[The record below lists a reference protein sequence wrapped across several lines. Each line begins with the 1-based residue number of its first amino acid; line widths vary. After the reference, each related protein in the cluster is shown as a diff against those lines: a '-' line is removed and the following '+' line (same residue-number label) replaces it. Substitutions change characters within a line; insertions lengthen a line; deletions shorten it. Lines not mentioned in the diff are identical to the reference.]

1 MLYQSPLTAKFHR
14 AFTLTS
20 GERQALDAVRIRIVA
35 IGANQNLVREGD
47 QPSRCIMVLAGLA
60 STSKVTGDGK
70 RQVTAYHVPGDMP
83 DLLSLHLDLLDSDVR
98 TVSACS
104 VGFIDHSAIRL
115 LCERHPRLAAN
126 LWRTTLVDA
135 SIFREWVVNVGKRQ
149 ALGRVAHLLCEIMLR
164 MEDAGLASD
173 QTCAFGVTQA
183 DLGEATGLSAVHIKR
198 TLKSLRE
205 KHLTSLVNGQL
216 TIHDWEGLAF
226 LAEFRHDYLHSA
238 RNNKTAEFMSMH

>member
-1 MLYQSPLTAKFHR
+1 MLNESPLTAKFRR

-20 GERQALDAVRIRIVA
+20 DERQALDAIRIRIVA
-35 IGANQNLVREGD
+35 IGANQDLVREGD
-47 QPSRCIMVLAGLA
+47 QPSRCIMVLTGLA
-60 STSKVTGDGK
+60 STSKIIGEGK

-164 MEDAGLASD
+164 MDDAGLAFD
-173 QTCAFGVTQA
+173 QSCAFAVTQA
-183 DLGEATGLSAVHIKR
+183 DLGEATGLSAVHINR
-198 TLKSLRE
+198 TLKALRE
-205 KHLTSLVNGQL
+205 KQLTSLVNGQL
-216 TIHDWEGLAF
+216 TIHDWEGLAI

-238 RNNKTAEFMSMH
+238 RTKRRVESLSMH

>member
-1 MLYQSPLTAKFHR
+1 MINESPLTAKFRR
-14 AFTLTS
+14 AFTLTPD
-20 GERQALDAVRIRIVA
+20 ERQALDAIRIRIVA
-35 IGANQNLVREGD
+35 IGANQDLVREGD

-60 STSKVTGDGK
+60 STSKIIGDGK

-115 LCERHPRLAAN
+115 LCERYPRLAAN

-164 MEDAGLASD
+164 MDDAGLAFD
-173 QTCAFGVTQA
+173 QSCAFAVTQA
-183 DLGEATGLSAVHIKR
+183 DLGEATGLSAVHINR
-198 TLKSLRE
+198 TLKALRE
-205 KHLTSLVNGQL
+205 KQLSSLVNGQL
-216 TIHDWEGLAF
+216 TIHDWEGLAI

-238 RNNKTAEFMSMH
+238 RTKRRVEPLSMH